1 MPDSRTSYWER
12 FAQDSAESY
21 IQTPRNQRS
30 IDRDE
35 FEKRGYECARKILS
49 ESQPYRTG
57 SDLVV
62 EYGCGVGRLLIPM
75 ASEFRSA
82 VGIDVSPT
90 MLEKLRATGREKG
103 CENLSGALSTDPW
116 EENLEADLV
125 YSWMVFQHIESTDV
139 INTAL
144 CKTRS
149 ALKPDSGVAYLQF
162 DVRPRTVPYR
172 LRSVTPDS
180 LLPRFSRR
188 GIRCI
193 RRSPGE
199 IRDMLKGAGLSI
211 LEERMDPPKKMV
223 FLVHA
228 PGSS

>member
-1 MPDSRTSYWER
+1 MPDSRTTYWEQ

-21 IQTPRNQRS
+21 IQTPRNQRN

-49 ESQPYRTG
+49 ESQPYRNG
-57 SDLVV
+57 NDLVV

-90 MLEKLRATGREKG
+90 MLEKLKDASLEKKRD
-103 CENLSGALSTDPW
+103 NVSGALSTDPW

-144 CKTRS
+144 YKIRS

-162 DVRPRTVPYR
+162 DVRPRTLAYR
-172 LRSVTPDS
+172 LRSIMPDS
-180 LLPRFSRR
+180 LLPRFSRK

-193 RRSPGE
+193 RRSPEE
-199 IRDMLKGAGLSI
+199 IRGMLQGARLSI
-211 LEERMDPPKKMV
+211 MEERMDPPKKMV
-223 FLVHA
+223 FLVRA
-228 PGSS
+228 PSSS